1 MPGPCS
7 RRRYLKL
14 AAAAGALGVGGCTQ
28 RSPGETDPAG
38 VGETTTTT
46 ETSDRID
53 DWQYDPDDGASYTS
67 SNSTRTVQATSVSA
81 DAGAT
86 EMSAESSGDVGLT
99 TGGAMD
105 ANNFR
110 DNIDEGYLPIPSDLS
125 YEGLFNEY
133 YFDTGSD
140 RPCTSL
146 FCPSYSSAVSADPLS
161 DESERYLT
169 VGLNSGIEDFERETL
184 NLVVVLDIS
193 GSMSSAF
200 DQYYYDR
207 FGNRHEVENHTGRP
221 KIDVATDVVA
231 SMTEHLGGEDRFG
244 MVLFNND
251 AHVAKP
257 MREVRRTDMDAIRDH
272 VRELRADGGTNLSAG
287 AQTGTDLLAEYADE
301 QRSSSP
307 HSTTSREDADADQT
321 EHETRMIYLTDA
333 MPNLGTTSEGG
344 LVDIAEENAE
354 RNVYTTFVGMGV
366 DFNTELVDALTAV
379 RGANYY
385 SVHSADQFEER
396 LDEEFEFMV
405 TPLVFDLSLELDAD
419 GYAVEEVYGTSAA
432 EDATDSLVRANT
444 LFPSPQENGRTRGGV
459 ILVKVRRTG
468 NSPEIS
474 LSAEYETR
482 TGERRQQSRTVR
494 FSADHPEHFD
504 NSGIRKAVLLARYAD
519 LMKSWMV
526 DERTGEYGVD
536 DVEPPA
542 DHELGQWERQS
553 DDLTVSNTYQRRF
566 DTFADHFEREMN
578 ALGDDDLERE
588 LDLLREL
595 SERQV
600 SEAEHDQTISRMM

>member
-1 MPGPCS
+1 MSGPCS
-7 RRRYLKL
+7 RRRYLEL
-14 AAAAGALGVGGCTQ
+14 AAAAGALGVAGCAQ
-28 RSPGETDPAG
+28 RSPGGSGPSGFDETA
-38 VGETTTTT
+38 TTTN
-46 ETSDRID
+46 SFDRID
-53 DWQYDPDDGASYTS
+53 DWQYDPDSDDGKTNTG
-67 SNSTRTVQATSVSA
+67 SNGTRTAQATSVSA
-81 DAGAT
+81 DAGSV

-169 VGLNSGIEDFERETL
+169 VGLNSGIEDFERKTL

-200 DQYYYDR
+200 DRYYYDR
-207 FGNRHEVENHTGRP
+207 FGNRHEVENHTDRP
-221 KIDVATDVVA
+221 KIDVAADVVA

-244 MVLFNND
+244 MVLFNNRSY
-251 AHVAKP
+251 VAKP
-257 MREVRRTDMDAIRDH
+257 LREVRRTDMDAIRDH
-272 VRELRADGGTNLSAG
+272 IRELEADGGTNLSAG
-287 AQTGTDLLAEYADE
+287 AETGTELLAEYAD
-301 QRSSSP
+301 
-307 HSTTSREDADADQT
+307 ADQT
-321 EHETRMIYLTDA
+321 EYETRMIYLTDA
-333 MPNLGTTSEGG
+333 MPNLGTTDEGG

-354 RNVYTTFVGMGV
+354 RNVYTSFVGMGV

-468 NSPEIS
+468 SSPEIS

-482 TGERRQQSRTVR
+482 TGERRQQSRTVQ
-494 FSADHPEHFD
+494 FSADRPEHFD

-526 DERTGEYGVD
+526 DERTEEYGD
-536 DVEPPA
+536 DVEPPEG
-542 DHELGQWERQS
+542 HELGQWERQS
-553 DDLTVSNTYQRRF
+553 DELTVSDVYRRRF
-566 DTFADHFEREMN
+566 DAFADHFEREMN

-588 LDLLREL
+588 LGLLREL
-595 SERQV
+595 VADGSVDESAFGV
-600 SEAEHDQTISRMM
+600 IEPKL

>member
-1 MPGPCS
+1 
-7 RRRYLKL
+7 
-14 AAAAGALGVGGCTQ
+14 
-28 RSPGETDPAG
+28 
-38 VGETTTTT
+38 
-46 ETSDRID
+46 
-53 DWQYDPDDGASYTS
+53 
-67 SNSTRTVQATSVSA
+67 
-81 DAGAT
+81 
-86 EMSAESSGDVGLT
+86 
-99 TGGAMD
+99 
-105 ANNFR
+105 
-110 DNIDEGYLPIPSDLS
+110 
-125 YEGLFNEY
+125 
-133 YFDTGSD
+133 
-140 RPCTSL
+140 
-146 FCPSYSSAVSADPLS
+146 
-161 DESERYLT
+161 
-169 VGLNSGIEDFERETL
+169 
-184 NLVVVLDIS
+184 
-193 GSMSSAF
+193 
-200 DQYYYDR
+200 
-207 FGNRHEVENHTGRP
+207 
-221 KIDVATDVVA
+221 
-231 SMTEHLGGEDRFG
+231 
-244 MVLFNND
+244 
-251 AHVAKP
+251 
-257 MREVRRTDMDAIRDH
+257 
-272 VRELRADGGTNLSAG
+272 
-287 AQTGTDLLAEYADE
+287 
-301 QRSSSP
+301 
-307 HSTTSREDADADQT
+307 
-321 EHETRMIYLTDA
+321 MIYLTDA

-432 EDATDSLVRANT
+432 EDATDSLVQANT
-444 LFPSPQENGRTRGGV
+444 LFPSPQQNGRTRGGV

-494 FSADHPEHFD
+494 FSADRPEHFD

-526 DERTGEYGVD
+526 DERTGEYGD
-536 DVEPPA
+536 DGVEPPA